1 MKDNGIYIQ
10 VKISPNYPLEVSY
23 IIKPSVIL
31 GENSLTLNDKTFP
44 RQRIKHSPLL
54 YQ

>member
-1 MKDNGIYIQ
+1 MEFTSKF
-10 VKISPNYPLEVSY
+10 KISPNYPLEVSN

-44 RQRIKHSPLL
+44 PPKDKTFTPI
-54 YQ
+54 YINN